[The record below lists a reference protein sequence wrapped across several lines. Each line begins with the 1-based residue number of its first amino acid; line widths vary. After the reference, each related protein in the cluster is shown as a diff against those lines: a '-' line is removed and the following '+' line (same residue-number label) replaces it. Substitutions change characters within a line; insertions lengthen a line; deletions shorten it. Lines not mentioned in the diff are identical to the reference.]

1 MADSG
6 VQEPAGTGS
15 EGAGFV
21 SLEEPGLDFVA
32 GNTTVSAVH
41 SSFVSIPHHA
51 AVNYSL
57 FVNGDHW

>member
-1 MADSG
+1 M
-6 VQEPAGTGS
+6 
-15 EGAGFV
+15 

-57 FVNGDHW
+57 FVNGAHW